1 MMLRPPGACA
11 RRAALLKSL
20 VSSSLRRVKMQHL
33 EGALDPSWVE
43 LESSASRAA
52 LQLSARQIA
61 FSNEQPPPELF
72 DHLVTWASC

>member
-1 MMLRPPGACA
+1 
-11 RRAALLKSL
+11 
-20 VSSSLRRVKMQHL
+20 MQHL
-33 EGALDPSWVE
+33 EGAVDPSWFE
-43 LESSASRAA
+43 LESVASRAA

>member
-1 MMLRPPGACA
+1 MRP
-11 RRAALLKSL
+11 ALLKSL
-20 VSSSLRRVKMQHL
+20 VCSLRRVKMQHL
-33 EGALDPSWVE
+33 EGGVVPSWVE
-43 LESSASRAA
+43 LESVALRAA